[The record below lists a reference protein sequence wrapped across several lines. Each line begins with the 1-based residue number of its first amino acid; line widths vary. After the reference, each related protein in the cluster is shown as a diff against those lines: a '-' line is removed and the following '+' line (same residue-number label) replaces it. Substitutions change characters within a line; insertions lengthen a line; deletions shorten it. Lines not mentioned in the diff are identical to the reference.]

1 MSNNK
6 KTKQPL
12 DPQKH
17 QMFMR
22 LGLLT
27 IAIFVSLLGFSIVI
41 PLVPYYVADALNLTL
56 VQAAVDGRVGE
67 YGGWLIAIYALMQ
80 FILAP
85 FWGRLSDSIGRKPIL
100 IISLI
105 GDAAFYT
112 MFGLCHHSLLGLFAS
127 RALAGIVSSGTIAVA
142 QAYVADVTPPEYRAA
157 GMGHIGAA
165 FGLGFVLGPAIGGAL
180 GRVNLGLPLYLASV
194 IALLNAVYVFKMLP
208 ETVDR
213 SKVNDPRESASL
225 ALRISRMG
233 AALNGPIWFLFLTT
247 FMVTFAFANLEGTF
261 TAYIVQSFHY
271 TSRHAV
277 WITGLVFAYIG
288 VILVLVQGGAIR
300 PLVARFGETSLVIT
314 GIALMAIGFLTFA
327 LPHHLKYLML
337 GPMIPIAIG
346 SALNS
351 PSLRS
356 LISRFAASD
365 VQGGTLGL
373 SASFDSLARFLGPA
387 VAGLLYKDVGRTAPY
402 WFAGSLMLLTL
413 LFALSQRTSM
423 LAIPAA
429 KPKEVPIEPEPL
441 LAE

>member
-1 MSNNK
+1 MSKNNRDK
-6 KTKQPL
+6 KPV
-12 DPQKH
+12 DPQKY

-41 PLVPYYVADALNLTL
+41 PLMPYYVATALRLTPA
-56 VQAAVDGRVGE
+56 QAAMDGRVGE

-85 FWGRLSDSIGRKPIL
+85 VWGRLSDGIGRKPIL
-100 IISLI
+100 IVSLI
-105 GDAAFYT
+105 GDAVFYT
-112 MFGLCHHSLLGLFAS
+112 MFGMCQHSLVGLFVA
-127 RALAGIVSSGTIAVA
+127 RALAGIVSSGTMAVA

-180 GRVNLGLPLYLASV
+180 GRFNLGLPLYLAAA
-194 IALLNAVYVFKMLP
+194 IALLNAIYVWRILP

-213 SKVNDPRESASL
+213 AKRGESPESASL
-225 ALRISRMG
+225 LFRIKRMQNALS
-233 AALNGPIWFLFLTT
+233 GPIWFLFLTT
-247 FMVTFAFANLEGTF
+247 FMATFAFANLEGTF
-261 TAYIVQSFHY
+261 TAYIVQSFRY
-271 TSRHAV
+271 TNAHAV

-288 VILVLVQGGAIR
+288 MILVLVQGGAIR
-300 PLVARFGETSLVIT
+300 PLVARFGETNLVIA
-314 GIALMAIGFLTFA
+314 GIALMALGFLTFA
-327 LPHHLKYLML
+327 LPHHLRFLML
-337 GPMIPIAIG
+337 GPMIPISIG

-356 LISRFAASD
+356 LISRYSASD

-387 VAGLLYKDVGRTAPY
+387 VGGLIYKDIGRTAPY
-402 WFAGSLMLLTL
+402 WLAGVLMLITL
-413 LFALSQRTSM
+413 LFALSQRSKM
-423 LAIPAA
+423 LAIPVAKAKLLDLETQAA
-429 KPKEVPIEPEPL
+429 PSQ
-441 LAE
+441 